1 MKRFLPLFIIFFI
14 SCSYGASEQLE
25 DKSSKVVVDSI
36 NVISE
41 TTFNYIDT
49 SEAVVAENFTDKKTI
64 IIFWADYWGVCR
76 RELPVVEKELANIS
90 DEYDVIAL
98 AHSQYD
104 PTMEWV
110 KENLNGELRIGFSTP
125 ELRDYFK
132 IVGQPISIVLD
143 TNGEIISRTYGEID
157 LTNF

>member
-1 MKRFLPLFIIFFI
+1 MKRILPLFIIFFI
-14 SCSYGASEQLE
+14 SCSYGATEQLE
-25 DKSSKVVVDSI
+25 GESSKVEADTK